1 MILINVREYR
11 RVIKN
16 GQGVNQTYKQNTAR
30 ECHRSQNLGK
40 TSQQIEN

>member
-16 GQGVNQTYKQNTAR
+16 GQYVNQTYKQNTTC
-30 ECHRSQNLGK
+30 ECHRQ
-40 TSQQIEN
+40 

>member
-11 RVIKN
+11 RVNTN
-16 GQGVNQTYKQNTAR
+16 GQDVNQTYKQILRVNVIA
-30 ECHRSQNLGK
+30 SQNLGK